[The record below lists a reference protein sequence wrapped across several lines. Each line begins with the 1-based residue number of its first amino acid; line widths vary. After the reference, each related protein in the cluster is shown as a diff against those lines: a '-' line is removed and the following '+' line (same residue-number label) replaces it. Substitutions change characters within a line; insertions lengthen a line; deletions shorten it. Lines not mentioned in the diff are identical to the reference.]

1 MAKKKTSLDDL
12 SFDDLDLD
20 FDFDNQNQRTGNT
33 EINGKDR
40 NPVVK
45 ATTNALKGV
54 RNTVANKS
62 FITHLMRL
70 AMPKG
75 FVDAYDTSK
84 RVATKGRELYNGV
97 QQDVAPAVRDLD
109 RATRQVLPYV
119 RKKGHNSLADN
130 IDKIL
135 GKTKG
140 MPSPNQPNFREL
152 DINQALLE
160 TFRAEAYD
168 KAQTQEQDAAKQQL
182 KDRTEEKR
190 HQDSMSQ
197 TSVIADAVS
206 SMAGYQRYVTNKYQ
220 RKMLEI
226 QYRQYFTQRDTL
238 AAIEAYAKDTHTQLD
253 AIVKNTAL
261 PDILKMQAS
270 EQFIN
275 MARQRTFGR
284 VQQGVGN
291 YFRNYIDNT
300 FDNIGKVVNNV
311 KDQFI
316 TGLSAAS
323 MGLEAY
329 ASQQEMNEMLGQE
342 DLGLAGLAGRFG
354 AEAAGRKLGGFLNRR
369 LNSNRRVANAA
380 AKSGYYAGNL
390 SETLAD
396 LKNDRSFDT
405 GAAGTL
411 KQLLRAVLP
420 NPFERDRKLSMNDD
434 PLAQLGIGLGG
445 ESTRT
450 ASYQE
455 GVLGYLSRMLQ
466 SMESSRTGREV
477 GRLVWNNDRK
487 TFQSQST
494 RIRETGYQILNRDKV
509 KSINSTADAM
519 INRMDPEGKLSP
531 AARQALRT
539 TLIREADAGNS
550 FNPERLATGRV
561 NFNSTPEIQ
570 RELSSFMG
578 GRYGFD
584 SAGNRISEA
593 KHYNQM
599 TLDRSS
605 FSALRDSMPDVYGTI
620 HRMIASG
627 NIEDLRALGVIVRD
641 PKDPTKDII
650 NYDFIQ
656 QHLSGGGW
664 NPIIQGIRKN
674 APGGGP
680 RKDTRSGGGNPT
692 PPVPPSGVGDS
703 TINPNDKLISF
714 LTDQFANLDALLRN
728 RPTSDADSQQLE
740 LLNRIA
746 VAVESGGMGGN
757 PGDSGNGG
765 GSGSRFGL
773 GGLLRRGVRG
783 AWRLG
788 KRTMR
793 GYGQLLGGIGRG
805 ALGLGSSLFGRTQEL
820 FDVYVKGQVEPALTA
835 AKMRAGEYR
844 DFATGEV
851 IKKFSDIKGAVIDS
865 SGKVVLTL
873 EDIKNG
879 LLTTGGKAIP
889 SGLLRTV
896 IGAVGKGIKAYVEM
910 PLHMVRATKALVG
923 GALGIA
929 GNLIA
934 GPEDVY
940 VKGEDTPRLLAIV
953 MRRGGYRSKSTL
965 RTINKPS
972 DIDGEVIDNQGNLL
986 LSNDDISKGLV
997 DNKGRQITGLGGKLL
1012 RMVGSAFGLVGG
1024 ALNLARKAGSYV
1036 WEKTKSV
1043 GRGAKRLLS
1052 AGWNAV
1058 TKGINFSSSMG
1069 MNGDG
1074 VSTIVSGLEAIYHL
1088 LDDRLPGEKSFRK
1101 GSWQE
1106 QLANRRK
1113 SPKEVKRDI
1122 EKASD
1127 TNPLLKY
1134 MMMFGGAV
1142 MSGFAWLKGKLTS
1155 LFANKAAGALGDAAL
1170 DVAGALGDAAG
1181 GSKGKWGLLRKAARV
1196 AVKGGKLLWRGAV
1209 AAARFGG
1216 AALLPMLGEG
1226 LAAIGTVIS
1235 APVVAVVA
1243 GAAAVGAAGYFTYK
1257 YFKERPEPLQR
1268 LRLAEYGFDPSSASD
1283 LKRVLEIEGFLLQYT
1298 TASAGKASIGKFRPE
1313 ELLKRA
1319 QVSSDPTEQRKFT
1332 EWYMAR
1338 FRPVF
1343 LRSVGVLNQIEPNVN
1358 LLEVDDKLEKGKR
1371 VDFAEATRFND
1382 GDPNNPYGYSGQPW
1396 GDIPLTTGT
1405 KIIDAEIADIRF
1417 KWKRVIPKY
1426 KADEY
1431 KTPQSAATQNMINAA
1446 APPWMRT
1453 PEAAKPKG
1461 PAPQPAG
1468 KFEKSTDVYLSPGTT
1483 GGSFDSRITVKDWSP
1498 QNNRMIDD
1506 LTAVRMKVYGLTTLD
1521 VNMVNALTTLEM
1533 HVYDYLKVSGKGEVT
1548 LSVSPEEI
1556 YAANA
1561 GIFGRNPSDPQQKQ
1575 DWLVWF
1581 NQRFL
1586 PVYSQFVSA
1595 CFAVNRAMAPG
1606 MAWKYL
1612 KASDMLGICELLKGV
1627 TYKDSSEKPISVW
1640 LVKISPFVGIDA
1652 NTDVSSI
1659 DQNLLSLRNQIRDDV
1674 YKENQVTGRNGS
1686 GGGTSSSNLAAAGF
1700 NGGSNNRS
1708 GRPITYGMGGGNDLP
1723 GGVDR
1728 SGIYPGGRLGG
1739 GTPVGGMGSAV
1750 EYGQGTGGSVND
1762 IPAPSGKGW
1771 DAMKAT
1777 IVAAAKMTGVDP
1789 GLMAAMAGVESN
1801 FNPVATPGTSS
1812 AQGLYQFISSTWKA
1826 MVAKYGSKY
1835 GIPANASPND
1845 PRANA
1850 LMAAEYM
1857 KENQAY
1863 LEGKLGRKV
1872 TATDLYL
1879 AHFLGSGGAVKL
1891 LSAPSGDSAIM
1902 HVTPGQA
1909 KANATVFY
1917 AGGRP
1922 RTVGEIVSW
1931 ANKRIEVDNGKY
1943 ISEAKTLA
1951 SGSSTPA
1958 AANDPDGGTQNSG
1971 PGTTTSSSGAVTSM
1985 AAPGGGRAS
1994 SDDGSAAYQNTL
2006 DQAAAAG
2013 VSNVGSMD
2021 TPTTQ
2026 PKTQSSAGTTTP
2038 MPAPSGVPSQPA
2050 AAATQAKANDD
2061 AATSRMT
2068 ASNDLLDVSKQQL
2081 AVQQEMSESLKQL
2094 LKMFADNPGGI
2105 GGGGNDSNNPAAAQS
2120 QAARQSDP
2128 GVGKLSYPVSMKRTA
2143 SK

>member
-20 FDFDNQNQRTGNT
+20 FDFGGQNQRTGNT

-62 FITHLMRL
+62 FISHLMRL

-97 QQDVAPAVRDLD
+97 QQDIAPAARDLD

-140 MPSPNQPNFREL
+140 MPNPNQPNFREL

-168 KAQTQEQDAAKQQL
+168 KAQAQDQDAAKQQL

-300 FDNIGKVVNNV
+300 FDNIGKVVNNA

-316 TGLSAAS
+316 TGMSAAS

-342 DLGLAGLAGRFG
+342 DLGLAGLVGRFG

-396 LKNDRSFDT
+396 LKNDRSFET

-420 NPFERDRKLSMNDD
+420 NPFERDKKLSMNDD

-519 INRMDPEGKLSP
+519 IARMDPEGKLSP
-531 AARQALRT
+531 EARQALRT
-539 TLIREADAGNS
+539 TLIREADTGKS

-561 NFNSTPEIQ
+561 NFNSTPEVH
-570 RELSSFMG
+570 RELATFMG

-593 KHYNQM
+593 RHYNQM

-620 HRMIASG
+620 HRMIAAG

-656 QHLSGGGW
+656 QHLSGEGW
-664 NPIIQGIRKN
+664 NPTIDRIRKN
-674 APGGGP
+674 APGGGSKP
-680 RKDTRSGGGNPT
+680 SARFDNI
-692 PPVPPSGVGDS
+692 PPAPPASNGTD
-703 TINPNDKLISF
+703 NNLNANDRLISL
-714 LTDQFANLDALLRN
+714 LTDQFSNIDLLLRN
-728 RPTSDADSQQLE
+728 RPASDVDAQQTE
-740 LLNRIA
+740 LLARIA
-746 VAVESGGMGGN
+746 NAVENGTLGGN
-757 PGDSGNGG
+757 GSDDVVGG
-765 GSGSRFGL
+765 RTRFGL
-773 GGLLRRGVRG
+773 GRTLRRGLTG
-783 AWRLG
+783 AWNLG
-788 KRTMR
+788 KRTLR
-793 GYGQLLGGIGRG
+793 GYGSLLSSVGRG
-805 ALGLGSSLFGRTQEL
+805 AWGLGSSLFGRAQEI
-820 FDVYVKGQVEPALTA
+820 FDVYVKGQLEPALTA

-844 DFATGEV
+844 DFTTGEV

-879 LLTTGGKAIP
+879 LLTTGGKSIP
-889 SGLLRTV
+889 SGLLRSV
-896 IGAVGKGIKAYVEM
+896 LGVVGKGIKAYVEM
-910 PLHMVRATKALVG
+910 PLHMVRATKSLVTGALGLVG
-923 GALGIA
+923 GI
-929 GNLIA
+929 IA

-940 VKGEDTPRLLAIV
+940 VKGEDTPRLLAVI
-953 MRRGGYRSKSTL
+953 MRRGGYRSKATL
-965 RTINKPS
+965 RPINKPS
-972 DIDGEVIDNQGNLL
+972 DIDGEVIDNQGNLV
-986 LSNDDISKGLV
+986 LSNDDLTKGIV
-997 DNKGRQITGLGGKLL
+997 DNRGRPIAGLGGKLL

-1036 WEKTKSV
+1036 WEKTKSA
-1043 GRGAKRLLS
+1043 GRGVKRLLS

-1069 MNGDG
+1069 MGENGTA
-1074 VSTIVSGLEAIYHL
+1074 TIMTGLEAIYNL
-1088 LDDRLPGEKSFRK
+1088 LDARLPETKSFRK

-1106 QLANRRK
+1106 QFSNRRK
-1113 SPKEVKRDI
+1113 STKEVKKDI

-1127 TNPLLKY
+1127 SNPLLKY

-1155 LFANKAAGALGDAAL
+1155 LFANKATSAAL

-1181 GSKGKWGLLRKAARV
+1181 GSKGKGGLLRKAARV
-1196 AVKGGKLLWRGAV
+1196 AVKGGKLLGRGAV

-1216 AALLPMLGEG
+1216 AALLPWLGEG
-1226 LAAIGTVIS
+1226 IAAIGAAIS

-1243 GAAAVGAAGYFTYK
+1243 GIAAVGAAGYFTYK

-1268 LRLAEYGFDPSSASD
+1268 LRLAEYGFDPSSSSD
-1283 LKRVLEIEGFLLQYT
+1283 LKRILEIEGFLLQYT
-1298 TASAGKASIGKFRPE
+1298 TASGGKASIGKFSPE

-1319 QVSSDPTEQRKFT
+1319 EVSGDPTAQRKFS

-1343 LRSVGVLNQIEPNVN
+1343 LRNVGVLNQIEPNVN

-1371 VDFAEATRFND
+1371 VDFAEASRFND
-1382 GDPNNPYGYSGQPW
+1382 GDPSNPYGYNGQPW
-1396 GDIPLTTGT
+1396 GDDPLMTGT

-1453 PEAAKPKG
+1453 PEAVKPKG
-1461 PAPQPAG
+1461 PEPQPAG
-1468 KFEKSTDVYLSPGTT
+1468 KFQKSTDVYFSPGTT

-1548 LSVSPEEI
+1548 LSASPDEI

-1561 GIFGRNPSDPQQKQ
+1561 GIFGRNPADPQQKQ

-1595 CFAVNRAMAPG
+1595 CFAINRAMAPA

-1612 KASDMLGICELLKGV
+1612 KAADMLSICELLKGV
-1627 TYKDSSEKPISVW
+1627 TYKDSSERPISVW
-1640 LVKISPFVGIDA
+1640 LVKISPFVGIEA

-1674 YKENQVTGRNGS
+1674 YKEKQVTGQGS
-1686 GGGTSSSNLAAAGF
+1686 TGGGTSSSNLAAAGF

-1728 SGIYPGGRLGG
+1728 SGMYPGGRLGG
-1739 GTPVGGMGSAV
+1739 GAPVGGMGPSV
-1750 EYGQGTGGSVND
+1750 EYGKGTGGSVND
-1762 IPAPSGKGW
+1762 IPSPSGKGW

-1826 MVAKYGSKY
+1826 MVSKYGSKY

-1857 KENQAY
+1857 KENQSY
-1863 LEGKLGRKV
+1863 LEGKLGRPV

-1891 LSAPSGDSAIM
+1891 LSAPSGDSALM

-1909 KANATVFY
+1909 KANAKVFY

-1943 ISEAKTLA
+1943 ISEAKTMA
-1951 SGSSTPA
+1951 GSSSTPA
-1958 AANDPDGGTQNSG
+1958 AANDSDGATQNTA
-1971 PGTTTSSSGAVTSM
+1971 PGATTSPSGGVTPM
-1985 AAPGGGRAS
+1985 AAPGGSKAS
-1994 SDDGSAAYQNTL
+1994 PDDGSAAYQNTL

-2013 VSNVGSMD
+2013 VNNAGSMD
-2021 TPTTQ
+2021 TPVAQ
-2026 PKTQSSAGTTTP
+2026 PKTQTSAGTTTP
-2038 MPAPSGVPSQPA
+2038 MPAPSGVPAQPA
-2050 AAATQAKANDD
+2050 AAVTQAKANDD
-2061 AATSRMT
+2061 ATASRMT
-2068 ASNDLLDVSKQQL
+2068 ASNDLLDVNKQQL

-2094 LKMFADNPGGI
+2094 LKMFADNPGSL
-2105 GGGGNDSNNPAAAQS
+2105 GGGANDTNNPAAAQG
-2120 QAARQSDP
+2120 QAAKQSDP
-2128 GVGKLSYPVSMKRTA
+2128 GVGKLSFPISMKRTA

>member
-20 FDFDNQNQRTGNT
+20 FDNTSQRTSNP

-54 RNTVANKS
+54 RNTVANRS
-62 FITHLMRL
+62 FISHLMRL

-119 RKKGHNSLADN
+119 RKKGHNTLADN

-168 KAQTQEQDAAKQQL
+168 KARVQDQDAAKEQL
-182 KDRTEEKR
+182 KDRTEERR

-197 TSVIADAVS
+197 TAVIADAVS
-206 SMAGYQRYVTNKYQ
+206 SMAGYQRYITNKYQ

-253 AIVKNTAL
+253 AIVKNTGL
-261 PDILKMQAS
+261 PDIIKMQAS

-284 VQQGVGN
+284 IQQGVGN
-291 YFRNYIDNT
+291 YFRSYIDNT
-300 FDNIGKVVNNV
+300 FDNIGKIVNNA

-316 TGLSAAS
+316 TGLSTAT
-323 MGLEAY
+323 MGLDAY
-329 ASQQEMNEMLGQE
+329 ASQQEMNELLGQE
-342 DLGLAGLAGRFG
+342 DLGVAGLAGRFG
-354 AEAAGRKLGGFLNRR
+354 AQAVGRKLGGFINRR

-390 SETLAD
+390 AETLAD
-396 LKNDRSFDT
+396 LKNDRSFET
-405 GAAGTL
+405 GPVGTM

-420 NPFERDRKLSMNDD
+420 NPFERDKKLSMNDD

-477 GRLVWNNDRK
+477 GRLVWNSDRK
-487 TFQSQST
+487 TFQTQST

-519 INRMDPEGKLSP
+519 IDRMDPEGKLSP
-531 AARQALRT
+531 EARQALRT
-539 TLIREADAGNS
+539 TLIREADTGKS

-561 NFNSTPEIQ
+561 NFNSTPEVH
-570 RELSSFMG
+570 RELATFMG
-578 GRYGFD
+578 SRYGFD
-584 SAGNRISEA
+584 AAGNRISEA
-593 KHYNQM
+593 QHYNRM

-627 NIEDLRALGVIVRD
+627 NIEDLRSLGVIVRD

-664 NPIIQGIRKN
+664 NPTIDRIRKN
-674 APGGGP
+674 APGGGSKP
-680 RKDTRSGGGNPT
+680 PGWTNGIPPIPT
-692 PPVPPSGVGDS
+692 PPTGSGGADNG
-703 TINPNDKLISF
+703 INNTDRLIDF
-714 LTDQFANLDALLRN
+714 LKEQFSNIDLLLRN
-728 RPTSDADSQQLE
+728 RPASDVDTHQTE
-740 LLNRIA
+740 LLTRIA
-746 VAVESGGMGGN
+746 IAVENGATGGGGSDESGG
-757 PGDSGNGG
+757 G
-765 GSGSRFGL
+765 GSRSGF
-773 GGLLRRGVRG
+773 GGLLRRGLSG
-783 AWRLG
+783 AWNLG

-793 GYGQLLGGIGRG
+793 GYAGLIGSMGRG
-805 ALGLGSSLFGRTQEL
+805 VLGLGSSLFGKTKEL
-820 FDVYVKGQVEPALTA
+820 FDVYVKGQLEPALTA

-851 IKKFSDIKGAVIDS
+851 IRKFSDIKGAVIDS

-879 LLTTGGKAIP
+879 LLTTGGRSIP
-889 SGLLRTV
+889 TGLLRTV
-896 IGAVGKGIKAYVEM
+896 LGAVGKGIKAYIEM
-910 PLHMVRATKALVG
+910 PLHIARATKSLVG
-923 GALGIA
+923 GALGLATNI
-929 GNLIA
+929 IA

-940 VKGEDTPRLLAIV
+940 VKGEDTPRLLAII
-953 MRRGGYRSKSTL
+953 MRRGGYRSKATL
-965 RTINKPS
+965 RTINKPG
-972 DIDGEVIDNQGNLL
+972 DIDGEVIDNQGNLI
-986 LSNDDISKGLV
+986 LSSDDINKGLV
-997 DNKGRQITGLGGKLL
+997 DNRGRQITGLGGKLL
-1012 RMVGSAFGLVGG
+1012 RMAGSAFGLVGG

-1036 WEKTKSV
+1036 WEKTKSA
-1043 GRGAKRLLS
+1043 GRGVKRLLS

-1058 TKGINFSSSMG
+1058 TRGINFSSSMG
-1069 MNGDG
+1069 MKDNGTA
-1074 VSTIVSGLEAIYHL
+1074 TIMSGLEAIYHL
-1088 LDDRLPGEKSFRK
+1088 LDDRLPGAKSFRR

-1106 QLANRRK
+1106 QFANRRK
-1113 SPKEVKRDI
+1113 SPKEVKKDI

-1127 TNPLLKY
+1127 SNPLLKY

-1155 LFANKAAGALGDAAL
+1155 LFANKAAGAAL
-1170 DVAGALGDAAG
+1170 DVADALGDAAG
-1181 GSKGKWGLLRKAARV
+1181 GGRGKGGLLRKAARV
-1196 AVKGGKLLWRGAV
+1196 AVKGGKLLGRGALT
-1209 AAARFGG
+1209 AAKYGG
-1216 AALLPMLGEG
+1216 TTLLPFIGEG
-1226 LAAIGTVIS
+1226 IAAIGAAIS

-1243 GAAAVGAAGYFTYK
+1243 GVAAIGAAGYFAYK
-1257 YFKERPEPLQR
+1257 YFKERPQPLQR

-1298 TASAGKASIGKFRPE
+1298 TASAGKASIGKFNPE

-1319 QVSSDPTEQRKFT
+1319 EVSGDPAEQRKFS

-1343 LRSVGVLNQIEPNVN
+1343 LRNVGVLNQLEPSVN

-1371 VDFAEATRFND
+1371 VDFAEASRFND
-1382 GDPNNPYGYSGQPW
+1382 GDPNNPYGYSRQPW
-1396 GDIPLTTGT
+1396 GDNPLMTGT

-1426 KADEY
+1426 NADEY
-1431 KTPQSAATQNMINAA
+1431 KTPQSAAAQNMINAA
-1446 APPWMRT
+1446 APPWMKT

-1461 PAPQPAG
+1461 PEPQPAG
-1468 KFEKSTDVYLSPGTT
+1468 KFEKSTDVYLSPGTA

-1506 LTAVRMKVYGLTTLD
+1506 LTAVRMKVYGLNTLD

-1561 GIFGRNPSDPQQKQ
+1561 GIFGRNPADPQQKQ

-1627 TYKDSSEKPISVW
+1627 TYKDSSERPISVW
-1640 LVKISPFVGIDA
+1640 LVKISPFIGIEA
-1652 NTDVSSI
+1652 NTDVSTI

-1674 YKENQVTGRNGS
+1674 YKENQVTGRNGAGS
-1686 GGGTSSSNLAAAGF
+1686 GTSGSNLAAAGY
-1700 NGGSNNRS
+1700 NGGSNNRN
-1708 GRPITYGMGGGNDLP
+1708 GAPITYGMGGGNDLP
-1723 GGVDR
+1723 GGIDR
-1728 SGIYPGGRLGG
+1728 SGMYPGGRLGG
-1739 GTPVGGMGSAV
+1739 GGPVGGMGSAI
-1750 EYGQGTGGSVND
+1750 EYGKGTGGSVND

-1826 MVAKYGSKY
+1826 MVSKYGSKY

-1902 HVTPGQA
+1902 HVTPAQA

-1943 ISEAKTLA
+1943 ISEAKTIA
-1951 SGSSTPA
+1951 GGSSTPA
-1958 AANDPDGGTQNSG
+1958 AANDPDGATQNGG
-1971 PGTTTSSSGAVTSM
+1971 PGTTTTPSGGVTSM
-1985 AAPGGGRAS
+1985 AAPSGSRAS
-1994 SDDGSAAYQNTL
+1994 PDDGSAAYQNTL

-2013 VSNVGSMD
+2013 VSNVGDMG
-2021 TPTTQ
+2021 TPATQ
-2026 PKTQSSAGTTTP
+2026 PKTQTSAGTTTP
-2038 MPAPSGVPSQPA
+2038 IPAPSGAPSQPA
-2050 AAATQAKANDD
+2050 VAAVQAKANDD

-2081 AVQQEMSESLKQL
+2081 AVQQEMSASLKQL
-2094 LKMFADNPGGI
+2094 LKMFADNPGGL
-2105 GGGGNDSNNPAAAQS
+2105 GGGSGNDSNNPAEAQS

-2128 GVGKLSYPVSMKRTA
+2128 GVGKLSFPVSMKRTVN
-2143 SK
+2143 K